1 MASSSSIFQGMV
13 PLGLGFA
20 MLASGLLVAWSYR
33 RRWRQLSGEVE
44 RIRTSEAAL
53 RGELAGKAEELVQV
67 RRLFEDSP
75 ASLLVLGMDG
85 GVLAA
90 NRAACALHGLTVEE
104 LVHESGGVP
113 SDLMEDVPAE
123 LERMATLEGGVV
135 ETLRIGSG
143 SRMIPVELRGRPIAY
158 GGRKAVLVHEVDL
171 TTRTRQQALL
181 REEQERY
188 RAVVGALSEG
198 VLLVN
203 AEGRIVTANPSAAR
217 ILGLME
223 GDLVGVDLV
232 TAPWRREWM
241 DGTEM
246 AASDA
251 PVAET
256 LSTGEAKREVVM
268 GVQNA
273 AGAKRWLSVTT
284 TPLKR
289 SLNGKVLSVVVS
301 LGDITQLV
309 ETQRELEGAGEA
321 VKTVKQANG
330 EFLEYI
336 HHEIRTPLNGL
347 MASYDLLL
355 NSPLTDEQRE
365 CVQTG
370 EQWVEDMHTLLSSLL
385 DLAKIEAGRL
395 EIVREAFELRPMLEA
410 ALSSFRPRIDRL
422 GIELLLDIDEQ
433 LPGWL
438 LGDPHRLRQVLA
450 NLVSNAL
457 KFTSSGSIQ
466 VRVHRMDA
474 ERVQFVVADTGIGIA
489 PDKLNLIFE
498 LFRQA
503 DASVRWRSGGT
514 GVGLVICRQLL
525 GLQQGRIWVE
535 SELGLGSQFFFEVPL
550 AFMTAPDPTLAPV
563 ATGVLSTPQET
574 SSRPVSRVLIVED
587 HPVNRQLTETMVQK
601 FGVATAVAS
610 NGREALERLE
620 EEVFSMVLMD
630 VQMPEMDGLT
640 ATRTWRAREA
650 VLGKSRIPIV
660 ALTAHSLPQDKAAC
674 LDAGMDDYMCK
685 PLRREA
691 LSEMLVRYL
700 SGAAVLRTEV
710 EVAGAKGSGEAGV
723 SGRKPAAG
731 LTQNMRVMLRDANR
745 DGLERVRAAISAGDG
760 AEASRALHFVK
771 GGCALLQAAELTGLL
786 KELEGDAK
794 AGRLDRVAEQLPGLE
809 AMIEALMRRAEIA
822 GA

>member
-1 MASSSSIFQGMV
+1 MV

-33 RRWRQLSGEVE
+33 RRWRQLSREVE

-53 RGELAGKAEELVQV
+53 RDELAGKAEEFVQV
-67 RRLFEDSP
+67 RQLFEDSP

-113 SDLMEDVPAE
+113 ADLMEDVPAE
-123 LERMATLEGGVV
+123 LERMGTLEGGVV
-135 ETLRIGSG
+135 ETLRMGSG
-143 SRMIPVELRGRPIAY
+143 NRMIPVELRGRPIAY

-171 TTRTRQQALL
+171 TTLKRQQALL

-223 GDLVGVDLV
+223 GDLVGTDLV

-246 AASDA
+246 LASDA
-251 PVAET
+251 PVAVT
-256 LSTGEAKREVVM
+256 LRTGEGEREVVM
-268 GVQNA
+268 GLHNP
-273 AGAKRWLSVTT
+273 AGRKRWLSVTT

-301 LGDITQLV
+301 F
-309 ETQRELEGAGEA
+309 REIPQEESVCEEG
-321 VKTVKQANG
+321 
-330 EFLEYI
+330 
-336 HHEIRTPLNGL
+336 
-347 MASYDLLL
+347 
-355 NSPLTDEQRE
+355 
-365 CVQTG
+365 
-370 EQWVEDMHTLLSSLL
+370 
-385 DLAKIEAGRL
+385 
-395 EIVREAFELRPMLEA
+395 
-410 ALSSFRPRIDRL
+410 
-422 GIELLLDIDEQ
+422 
-433 LPGWL
+433 
-438 LGDPHRLRQVLA
+438 
-450 NLVSNAL
+450 
-457 KFTSSGSIQ
+457 
-466 VRVHRMDA
+466 
-474 ERVQFVVADTGIGIA
+474 
-489 PDKLNLIFE
+489 
-498 LFRQA
+498 
-503 DASVRWRSGGT
+503 
-514 GVGLVICRQLL
+514 
-525 GLQQGRIWVE
+525 E
-535 SELGLGSQFFFEVPL
+535 SGLGSRLSFEVPP
-550 AFMTAPDPTLAPV
+550 ASAAVPDPLLAPG
-563 ATGVLSTPQET
+563 ATGVWSTPLET
-574 SSRPVSRVLIVED
+574 SSRPVLRVLIVED

-601 FGVATAVAS
+601 FGIATAVAS
-610 NGREALERLE
+610 NGREALELLE
-620 EEVFSMVLMD
+620 REGFSMVLMD

-674 LDAGMDDYMCK
+674 LNAGMDDYMCK

-700 SGAAVLRTEV
+700 SGSVVLRTEV

-723 SGRKPAAG
+723 SGRKPVAG
-731 LTQNMRVMLRDANR
+731 LTQNMLVMLRDANR
-745 DGLERVRAAISAGDG
+745 DGLGRVRAAISVEDG

-771 GGCALLQAAELTGLL
+771 GGCALLQAAELTGSL
-786 KELEGDAK
+786 KELEGDAR

-809 AMIEALMRRAEIA
+809 AMIEALMKRAEIA

>member
-20 MLASGLLVAWSYR
+20 MVASGLLVAWSYR
-33 RRWRQLSGEVE
+33 RRCRQLSGEVE

-53 RGELAGKAEELVQV
+53 RDELAGKAEEFVQV
-67 RRLFEDSP
+67 RQLFEDSP

-113 SDLMEDVPAE
+113 ADLMEDVPAE
-123 LERMATLEGGVV
+123 LERMGTLEGGVV
-135 ETLRIGSG
+135 ETLRMGSG
-143 SRMIPVELRGRPIAY
+143 NRMIPVELRGRPIAY

-171 TTRTRQQALL
+171 TTLKRQQALL

-223 GDLVGVDLV
+223 GDLVGTDLV

-246 AASDA
+246 LASDA
-251 PVAET
+251 PVAVT
-256 LSTGEAKREVVM
+256 LRTGEGEREVVM
-268 GVQNA
+268 GLHNP
-273 AGAKRWLSVTT
+273 AGPKRWLSVTT

-301 LGDITQLV
+301 F
-309 ETQRELEGAGEA
+309 REIPQEESVCEEG
-321 VKTVKQANG
+321 
-330 EFLEYI
+330 
-336 HHEIRTPLNGL
+336 
-347 MASYDLLL
+347 
-355 NSPLTDEQRE
+355 
-365 CVQTG
+365 
-370 EQWVEDMHTLLSSLL
+370 
-385 DLAKIEAGRL
+385 
-395 EIVREAFELRPMLEA
+395 
-410 ALSSFRPRIDRL
+410 
-422 GIELLLDIDEQ
+422 
-433 LPGWL
+433 
-438 LGDPHRLRQVLA
+438 
-450 NLVSNAL
+450 
-457 KFTSSGSIQ
+457 
-466 VRVHRMDA
+466 
-474 ERVQFVVADTGIGIA
+474 
-489 PDKLNLIFE
+489 
-498 LFRQA
+498 
-503 DASVRWRSGGT
+503 
-514 GVGLVICRQLL
+514 
-525 GLQQGRIWVE
+525 E
-535 SELGLGSQFFFEVPL
+535 SGLGSRLSFEVPP
-550 AFMTAPDPTLAPV
+550 ASAAVPDPLLAPG
-563 ATGVLSTPQET
+563 ATGVWSTPLET
-574 SSRPVSRVLIVED
+574 SSRPVLRVLIVED

-601 FGVATAVAS
+601 FGIATAVAS
-610 NGREALERLE
+610 NGREALEFLE
-620 EEVFSMVLMD
+620 QEGFSMVLMD

-674 LDAGMDDYMCK
+674 LNAGMDDYMCK

-700 SGAAVLRTEV
+700 SGSVVLRTEV

-723 SGRKPAAG
+723 SGRKPVAG
-731 LTQNMRVMLRDANR
+731 LTQNMLVMLRDANR
-745 DGLERVRAAISAGDG
+745 DGLGRVRAAISVEDG

-786 KELEGDAK
+786 KELEGDAR

-809 AMIEALMRRAEIA
+809 AMIEALMKRAEIA